1 MSTSIHQICT
11 SLTSLS
17 MCLFFFRGDST
28 SVQAGNLV
36 TTLWLDNCVVR
47 VMSMNSQ
54 PKDSSQVL
62 RQQHNGSRVSVQCP
76 TAVAQYNKFMG
87 GVDRNDQLQQYYN
100 VGRKGRKYYR
110 YIFWFLF
117 EVSISNSF
125 IMYSKYGHFTRQNPA
140 PKSFLDYR
148 VQLYHQLV
156 GDYNSRKRPG
166 HGQTARS
173 SLAIRHFPIKE
184 RSGRRSGMSRC
195 WFCAHSRQPPRR
207 KETVWY
213 CGDCRLHLCHT
224 GETDGSDCF
233 LLYHQHMY
241 T

>member
-1 MSTSIHQICT
+1 MHPIIEAFLTQFQEKYSPHCEQAFDEAMIPFQGRS
-11 SLTSLS
+11 SLKQYLPAKPVK
-17 MCLFFFRGDST
+17 RGIKVWCRSDS
-28 SVQAGNLV
+28 
-36 TTLWLDNCVVR
+36 
-47 VMSMNSQ
+47 
-54 PKDSSQVL
+54 
-62 RQQHNGSRVSVQCP
+62 HNGYISEFQIY
-76 TAVAQYNKFMG
+76 T
-87 GVDRNDQLQQYYN
+87 
-100 VGRKGRKYYR
+100 GRS

-125 IMYSKYGHFTRQNPA
+125 IMYIIYKASQPSKYGHFTRQNPA

-166 HGQTARS
+166 RGQTARS
-173 SLAIRHFPIKE
+173 SLAIHHFPIKE
-184 RSGRRSGMSRC
+184 RSGSRNGMSRC
-195 WFCAHSRQPPRR
+195 WFCAHSCQPPRR

-213 CGDCRLHLCHT
+213 CGDCHLHLCHT
-224 GETDGSDCF
+224 GERDGSDCF